1 MIAEEKLLE
10 KISKEKKEFKK
21 LLDKHYELKGKIQA
35 YDKLKYL
42 SPEDEAEVKK
52 LKKLKLKEKDLMI
65 HMLSEY
71 KHDEA

>member
-21 LLDKHYELKGKIQA
+21 LLDKHYELKGKIHE
-35 YDKLKYL
+35 YDNRKYL
-42 SPEDEAEVKK
+42 SSEDEAKVKK
-52 LKKLKLKEKDLMI
+52 LKKLKLKEKDIMI

-71 KHDEA
+71 KHKEA